1 MAQVK
6 EALHQG
12 TEAYIYGYPLVLM
25 DVTKQVM
32 TRVSSPTTTGRAPLN
47 QFSHVPSFPT
57 AESRDVVSP
66 NVDTLYSI
74 AWLDL
79 AREPLILHVPDTRGR
94 YYVMEM
100 LDAWTNVFA
109 APGKRTTGT
118 KEGNFALAGPQW
130 KGTLPSG
137 VTRIQAPTNMVW
149 IIGRTQTNG
158 TRDCEAVAA
167 LQKHY
172 TLTPLSAWGRTE
184 ASPAKSAVDANVDEK
199 TPPAVQVAKMDAA
212 TYFKRLATLLKANP
226 PAAADTSLVR
236 KFHSVG
242 LVPGQD
248 FHPGQLKPPVAK
260 GLTLAVRLAQA
271 QIVTGLQRTATLE
284 NGWRVSRQVGR
295 YGTDYLLRA
304 AVGVVGL
311 GANLPEDALY
321 PSIAV
326 DSTRRPLNGKYRYVI
341 HFAKGQTP
349 PVHAFWSLTLY
360 NKDHFFAN
368 NSAHRFALGDRDKL
382 VYNSDGSLDC
392 FLQHDP
398 PASKKTNWLPA
409 PQGHFELV
417 MRLYWPKAE
426 ALKGTWKPP
435 AVKRVNGTTTR
446 KKQHQ
451 GSFR

>member
-1 MAQVK
+1 MARVK
-6 EALHQG
+6 EALHLG

-25 DVTKQVM
+25 DVTKKVM
-32 TRVSSPTTTGRAPLN
+32 THVSSPTTTGRAPVN
-47 QFSHVPSFPT
+47 QFSHAPSFPT
-57 AESRDVVSP
+57 AESQDVVSP

-94 YYVMEM
+94 YYLMEM
-100 LDAWTNVFA
+100 LDSWTNVFA

-118 KEGNFALAGPQW
+118 KEANFAIAGPHW

-167 LQKHY
+167 LQKHF
-172 TLTPLSAWGRTE
+172 TLTPLSAWGRT
-184 ASPAKSAVDANVDEK
+184 AAPPAKSAVEANVDDK

-236 KFHSVG
+236 KFQSVG

-248 FHPGQLKPPVAK
+248 FHPGQLKPAVAK

-271 QIVTGLQRTATLE
+271 QIVNGLQRTATLE
-284 NGWRVSRQVGR
+284 NGWRVSHQVGR

-304 AVGVVGL
+304 SVGLVGL
-311 GANLPEDALY
+311 GANLAEDALY
-321 PSIAV
+321 SSTAV
-326 DSTRRPLNGKYRYVI
+326 DSTRRPLNAKYRYVI

-360 NKDHFFAN
+360 NKDHFFVD
-368 NSAHRFALGDRDKL
+368 NSCHRYALGDRDKL
-382 VYNSDGSLDC
+382 VYNADGSLDC
-392 FLQHDP
+392 FLQHDL
-398 PASKKTNWLPA
+398 PAGKKANWLPA
-409 PQGHFELV
+409 PQGNFELV
-417 MRLYWPKAE
+417 LRLYWPKAE
-426 ALKGTWKPP
+426 ALQGTWKPP
-435 AVKRVNGTTTR
+435 AVKRVHGATTR
-446 KKQHQ
+446 KK
-451 GSFR
+451 